1 MRNCSKCVHCA
12 AFWTLFLLSC
22 RINMHKIIIHPLGF
36 LLLVLSPLPHLP
48 PSGCHQGPTGANY
61 IWLWVTEAPP
71 TWGWLQARSAPAHSQ
86 PSKHSQDWG
95 SRGVLSSIA
104 IWAVKGWSQK
114 QMARKHVPSS
124 AISFSPRAMPISTLL
139 SELPFSNPDLVI
151 WVPVYEYCVPSI
163 SLQGKVKLHEVISS
177 HLHFPWCS
185 LSTT

>member
-12 AFWTLFLLSC
+12 ALWTMFLLSC
-22 RINMHKIIIHPLGF
+22 RINMCKVIIHPF
-36 LLLVLSPLPHLP
+36 LLLAFSHLPHLP

-71 TWGWLQARSAPAHSQ
+71 TRGWLRARSTPARSQ
-86 PSKHSQDWG
+86 PSKHSQDRD

-114 QMARKHVPSS
+114 QMARKRVTSS
-124 AISFSPRAMPISTLL
+124 AISSSPRAMPTSTLL
-139 SELPFSNPDLVI
+139 SELPFSNTDLVI
-151 WVPVYEYCVPSI
+151 WVPAYEYCVASI

-177 HLHFPWCS
+177 HLLFPWCS